1 MLFLNVPYAQ
11 MKVILVLIVFI
22 DHKKRNLD
30 TNECLF
36 SVNEQQKVYLE
47 YGRHVA
53 RLRRRRRRR
62 RRRTYAPASNTASHD
77 NHEKINSWVSF
88 SFLYEYG
95 APLKI

>member
-36 SVNEQQKVYLE
+36 SVNEQQKVYKPGIIEL
-47 YGRHVA
+47 YLCNFLIRLSSSA
-53 RLRRRRRRR
+53 RRFLLQ
-62 RRRTYAPASNTASHD
+62 RTEKRTA
-77 NHEKINSWVSF
+77 INF
-88 SFLYEYG
+88 
-95 APLKI
+95 I